1 MPESRAYKQSVK
13 IYIALQDAYR
23 VQNKFQIYI
32 SSCDGGRYDV
42 IENKVSH
49 ATSEAIQLTIDHLQE
64 ALNHSYR
71 ALTHS
76 EMTYFEEHVMGFL
89 PLE

>member
-23 VQNKFQIYI
+23 AQNKFQIY
-32 SSCDGGRYDV
+32 SS
-42 IENKVSH
+42 IEFDESREHKNRASRTVSE
-49 ATSEAIQLTIDHLQE
+49 TIQLTIDNLKE

-89 PLE
+89 PLK

>member
-1 MPESRAYKQSVK
+1 MPDSLAYKQAVK
-13 IYIALQDAYR
+13 IYISLQDAYR
-23 VQNKFQIYI
+23 AQNKFQIYSLI
-32 SSCDGGRYDV
+32 ESDKSS
-42 IENKVSH
+42 EHKNKVCN
-49 ATSEAIQLTIDHLQE
+49 TVSEAIQLTIDHLQE

>member
-23 VQNKFQIYI
+23 VQNKFQIYSI
-32 SSCDGGRYDV
+32 SYDV
-42 IENKVSH
+42 NRYKKHTVS
-49 ATSEAIQLTIDHLQE
+49 EEIQLTIDHLQE
-64 ALNHSYR
+64 SLNHSYR